1 MLLLLQ
7 LLLLLPPRPITLV
20 GRITTPRQQHPMR
33 LILYLDLIPYPNFR
47 LFHHHHLIKVVLRSP
62 LHLRSHRLLIR
73 SRVQFNLLRRIP
85 LLQLLLQD
93 SSSNSSIKEGTI
105 REQVVQPHLPQACPS
120 RMHPPT
126 LPMPRRAEAALN
138 NNYGKWEQ
146 NHPPSSHPPPRTYY
160 TSPKT
165 STSVSN
171 VVRFVTFVNNSVPTR
186 LPNVS
191 PNYGI
196 YSKVRECT
204 TSPTDTA
211 RLSVWSIMSR
221 CCNGGVRSWMR
232 STRCCWRRLVGRGKW

>member
-1 MLLLLQ
+1 MLLLQ
-7 LLLLLPPRPITLV
+7 LQQLPPRPITLV
-20 GRITTPRQQHPMR
+20 GRIITPRQQHPMR

-47 LFHHHHLIKVVLRSP
+47 LFHHHLIKVVLRSP
-62 LHLRSHRLLIR
+62 LHLQSHRLLIR
-73 SRVQFNLLRRIP
+73 SRVQFNLLRRI

-93 SSSNSSIKEGTI
+93 SSSNISSIIKEGTK

-120 RMHPPT
+120 QMHPPT
-126 LPMPRRAEAALN
+126 LPMPRSVEAAPN
-138 NNYGKWEQ
+138 NNYDKWEQ
-146 NHPPSSHPPPRTYY
+146 SHPPSSHPPPRTYY
-160 TSPKT
+160 TFPKT
-165 STSVSN
+165 SMNVSN
-171 VVRFVTFVNNSVPTR
+171 VVRSVTFVNNSVPTR

-196 YSKVRECT
+196 CSKVRECN